1 MIKARHRADAYPRGH
16 RPRLPAQ
23 EGNLMKISIRIAAL
37 CVASAIFAHTGLAQG
52 QTQLPANPL
61 DIIPSKI
68 PFDTPYGAP
77 IQLAR
82 AQALVQSAMAE
93 ATRRGWPMNVAVA
106 DSGGNLVA
114 FARMDG
120 AVLAAAAISQ
130 HKAQAAVTFRRPTKV
145 FEDALQKPNL
155 NYLLT
160 LDGIIASRGG
170 IPLVDNGRVVG
181 GIGCSGGTSSQDE
194 AICAAAAAAMNK

>member
-1 MIKARHRADAYPRGH
+1 MR
-16 RPRLPAQ
+16 
-23 EGNLMKISIRIAAL
+23 ISIRIATL
-37 CVASAIFAHTGLAQG
+37 CLSSMIFTHAGHSQD
-52 QTQLPANPL
+52 QTQPPANPL
-61 DIIPSKI
+61 DVIPAKI

-77 IQLAR
+77 IPLAR
-82 AQALVQSAMAE
+82 AQALVQSALAE
-93 ATRRGWPMNVAVA
+93 ATKRGWPMNVAVA
-106 DSGGNLVA
+106 DSGGNLLA

-145 FEDALQKPNL
+145 YEDALQKPHL

-170 IPLVDNGRVVG
+170 IPLIDNGKVIG

-194 AICAAAAAAMNK
+194 AVCAAAVATLAK